1 MKKSW
6 CIAVTEYHLM
16 KKVHGALVMT
26 KLEML
31 QVLVLTLV
39 YHLLLIIAKLTFLGL
54 GEGDTLSN

>member
-1 MKKSW
+1 
-6 CIAVTEYHLM
+6 M